1 VLVVTAHCAV
11 PSPDEPSPD
20 EPSPDEPSLHL
31 ATTDMLLLLVGDSHC
46 LLAALVPKTTADV
59 FYKHC
64 CHG

>member
-11 PSPDEPSPD
+11 PSPD

-31 ATTDMLLLLVGDSHC
+31 ATTDMLLLVVGDSHC
-46 LLAALVPKTTADV
+46 LLAALVPKITADV